1 MTKRMLID
9 AAHAG
14 ETRVAIL
21 DDDLI
26 IDYDFTTTAKTQ
38 IKGNIYLAKITR
50 VEPSLQAA
58 FVEYGGGK
66 QGFLPF
72 AEIHPDYYQLPQDD
86 KQKLLAEQ
94 IAEAE
99 AEEAAEEEA
108 FEREQAAREA
118 RARHRGRHSE
128 DDDFDDAEVAEDL
141 PLADVPAHDA
151 SADGIAPQ
159 ELSAARASVA
169 SLIAS
174 AAKLESL
181 PTSSAEVPALEIP
194 QAFAPEEPHA
204 YAVEPLLA
212 EDYSI
217 HSDTLET
224 MPEDHALR
232 DIPSAEDGVL
242 PDDAQGETTSEDAEE
257 TRSRNQR
264 GGNSA
269 RSIHRRYRIQEV
281 IKRNQIVLVQVI
293 KEERGNKGCS
303 LTTYISLAGRCAVL
317 MPNSPKGGGISRKI
331 TDRETRRRLKEVASE
346 MRTHRGM
353 SVIIRTAGI
362 DRTKAEIR
370 RDYEYLIKLWNQV
383 RENTLQATAP
393 ALIYEEGNLIKRA
406 LRDQYSGDMEEVII
420 EGEEAFRDAKDFM
433 KMLMPSH
440 AARVKLYRDSMPLF
454 SYAGVEEQLAG
465 MMDPQ
470 VKLPSGGY
478 IVIHSTEA
486 LIAIDVNSGR
496 STSERNVEETALK
509 TNIEAA
515 VEAARQLRLRDLAGL
530 IVVDFIDMNYGK
542 NRKAVERAM
551 KDALKTDRAK
561 IQLGR
566 ISMFGLMELSRQ
578 RMRPSLSEATGV
590 QCPHCRGTGYIH
602 SVETIAIQIVRT
614 LEKEAASGEYVT
626 LRVTTHPEAAL
637 YLLNENRALL
647 QTLEQ
652 RYNVNV
658 VVLMDNAIITG
669 HYRLIKVNQE
679 GREQLH
685 EDNKQPRPRRSR
697 GGRGRSDKGGNA
709 EQRRRGALNFAGTV
723 APTDPED
730 LAAAQAARADDDEI
744 IGSSASNY
752 ADDAEGDESAPRERG
767 ERGGRNRE
775 RGRRGGR
782 NRTRGRERTPREPQL
797 DEHGNPME
805 PIAGAEGDAA
815 HETPQ
820 GNREPREPR
829 EPRTPREPREA
840 REPREGDAGN
850 GEGRGDRN
858 RRRGRRGGK
867 NRNRGDRPDRTPRE
881 PGEIA
886 AAANDVRDAEDA
898 RRAPRPAAVE
908 PVASPA
914 PAAAPAYKPAA
925 PSVVIPLSEA
935 QTNPLKAASPI
946 ADNSG
951 ADDANKPK
959 RKGWFSK
966 MLEG

>member
-14 ETRVAIL
+14 ETRVAGL
-21 DDDLI
+21 DDDLV

-118 RARHRGRHSE
+118 RGRHRQHSDE
-128 DDDFDDAEVAEDL
+128 DEEFDEADEAMQADL
-141 PLADVPAHDA
+141 PPHDSLAADVASPAA
-151 SADGIAPQ
+151 ETPEALVAM
-159 ELSAARASVA
+159 RASVA
-169 SLIAS
+169 QIIAS
-174 AAKLESL
+174 ASKLDSL
-181 PTSSAEVPALEIP
+181 PQTSSVEIPALEIP
-194 QAFAPEEPHA
+194 QAFAPEEPA
-204 YAVEPLLA
+204 AFAVEPLLA
-212 EDYSI
+212 ESYAV
-217 HSDTLET
+217 HGET
-224 MPEDHALR
+224 TDAGEILHG
-232 DIPSAEDGVL
+232 DIPADALEEGAEAARGDTSEHG
-242 PDDAQGETTSEDAEE
+242 TTSEDAEE
-257 TRSRNQR
+257 TRSR
-264 GGNSA
+264 GSSNSA

-370 RDYEYLIKLWNQV
+370 RDYEYLVKLWNQV
-383 RENTLQATAP
+383 RETTLGATAP

-406 LRDQYSGDMEEVII
+406 LRDQYTGDMQEII
-420 EGEEAFRDAKDFM
+420 VEGEESFRDAKDFM
-433 KMLMPSH
+433 RMLMPSH
-440 AARVKLYRDSMPLF
+440 AARVKLYKDGMPLF
-454 SYAGVEEQLAG
+454 AYAGVEEQLSG
-465 MMDPQ
+465 MMDPT

-478 IVIHSTEA
+478 IVIHTTEA

-496 STSERNVEETALK
+496 STTERNVEETALK
-509 TNIEAA
+509 TNLEAA
-515 VEAARQLRLRDLAGL
+515 AEVGRQLRLRDLAGL

-551 KDALKTDRAK
+551 KDAVKTDRAK

-566 ISMFGLMELSRQ
+566 ISMFGLLELSRQ
-578 RMRPSLSEATGV
+578 RMRPSISEATGIS
-590 QCPHCRGTGYIH
+590 CPHCRGTGFIH
-602 SVETIAIQIVRT
+602 SVETTAIQIIRT
-614 LEKEAASGEYVT
+614 LEKEAASGEYAT

-637 YLLNENRALL
+637 HLLNENRALL
-647 QTLEQ
+647 QSLEQ
-652 RYNVNV
+652 RYHVNV
-658 VVLMDNAIITG
+658 VVLMDTAIITG
-669 HYRLIKVNQE
+669 NYRLIKVTTD
-679 GREQLH
+679 GRESLH
-685 EDNKQPRPRRSR
+685 EDSKQPRPRRTR
-697 GGRGRSDKGGNA
+697 GGRGRNSNDKGG
-709 EQRRRGALNFAGTV
+709 EQPRRRGNLNFAQVV

-730 LAAAQAARADDDEI
+730 LALAEAIRDEDDQPIGRHSSTHDE
-744 IGSSASNY
+744 GE
-752 ADDAEGDESAPRERG
+752 DDASANTQERGERGERNRERG
-767 ERGGRNRE
+767 ERGRN
-775 RGRRGGR
+775 RRGGR
-782 NRTRGRERTPREPQL
+782 NRNRGER
-797 DEHGNPME
+797 G
-805 PIAGAEGDAA
+805 
-815 HETPQ
+815 
-820 GNREPREPR
+820 PREPR
-829 EPRTPREPREA
+829 LDAEGNPLTQPERPTTTDAAEASTTEVGDDHATPRNSDDTANPR
-840 REPREGDAGN
+840 
-850 GEGRGDRN
+850 
-858 RRRGRRGGK
+858 RRRGRRGG
-867 NRNRGDRPDRTPRE
+867 RSRSRSDRPDRTPRE

-886 AAANDVRDAEDA
+886 AAANELRAAEDA
-898 RRAPRPAAVE
+898 GRPAAPARPVDVPRE
-908 PVASPA
+908 PVATA
-914 PAAAPAYKPAA
+914 PAVAPK
-925 PSVVIPLSEA
+925 SVVIPLSEA
-935 QTNPLKAASPI
+935 QTNPAAI
-946 ADNSG
+946 ARPLESAETS
-951 ADDANKPK
+951 ADKPK